1 MHNGSLRVNCVE
13 AVALRMVI
21 GKGGK
26 LDHGAPVPQDLLE
39 ARIKGRR
46 AGGLAK
52 R

>member
-1 MHNGSLRVNCVE
+1 MHIGSLRVNSVE

-21 GKGGK
+21 GKGAK
-26 LDHGAPVPQDLLE
+26 LDHGATLPQDLLE
-39 ARIKGRR
+39 ARRKGRR